1 MPKMKSAPSARE
13 LRKTMKETGLDR
25 KNNSQNFEA
34 KKVKASTLAMVVMGL
49 REDERKRSGRLSAN
63 LTR

>member
-34 KKVKASTLAMVVMGL
+34 KKGESIDASEGGHGAERR
-49 REDERKRSGRLSAN
+49 REEKVRAS
-63 LTR
+63 